1 MEPREPNVNVAD
13 MTDPAWAAAPML
25 ERIHARLERIDT
37 PPDAVL
43 KAAGLPADFL
53 DKLRHGKA
61 RVPRGQRLIKL
72 AEALGT
78 SVSYLV
84 GLDPDVAPPQE
95 LLEEDQGS
103 LGLLAGDEDA
113 LLRAYRRLDV
123 ASRAAAL
130 HVLLKMAGPEP
141 EPASRG
147 RSGRPRAQGRGPYA
161 SG

>member
-1 MEPREPNVNVAD
+1 VP
-13 MTDPAWAAAPML
+13 
-25 ERIHARLERIDT
+25 I
-37 PPDAVL
+37 
-43 KAAGLPADFL
+43 
-53 DKLRHGKA
+53 
-61 RVPRGQRLIKL
+61 PRGQRLLKL

-123 ASRAAAL
+123 SSRAAAL

-141 EPASRG
+141 AADTKNESRN
-147 RSGRPRAQGRGPYA
+147 RQP
-161 SG
+161 